1 MKTPHVLVLAAALI
15 AAAATAR
22 ADFYTKFGAL
32 YNSPADL
39 KVDDAANF
47 RSSLKSNLGYS
58 AAMGYKLSL
67 LRAEVEVEY
76 FKNTLGSASNTSSNG
91 LTVSGDYK
99 QYSGFVNAYL
109 DVPSFFGLAPYV
121 GAGVGVAKIDLDQ
134 MNAQQGASNVVQ
146 FSGVGKAYSSQVM
159 LGLEFHVFG
168 KATVNAGYRLQ
179 RKQGFDARNYASNLR
194 QNVSLGTDKIFEVG
208 IAWGF

>member
-1 MKTPHVLVLAAALI
+1 MKTSRIFILAAALV
-15 AAAATAR
+15 AAAASAR

-39 KVDDAANF
+39 KVDNAANF
-47 RSSLKSNLGYS
+47 RSSLKGNLGYS
-58 AAMGYKLSL
+58 GSVGYKFSL

-76 FKNTLGSASNTSSNG
+76 FKNSLGGASNSSGIG
-91 LTVSGDYK
+91 LVTGGDYK
-99 QYSGFVNAYL
+99 QYSGFANAYL

-121 GAGVGVAKIDLDQ
+121 GAGYGVAKVDLDQ
-134 MNAQQGASNVVQ
+134 VSAEQGATPVVQ
-146 FSGVGKAYSSQVM
+146 MSGTGKAYSAQVM

-179 RKQGFDARNYASNLR
+179 RKQGFETRNYASNLR
-194 QNVSLGTDKIFEVG
+194 QTVSLGTDRIFELG

>member
-76 FKNTLGSASNTSSNG
+76 FKNTLSNASNTSSNG

-134 MNAQQGASNVVQ
+134 LNAQQGASNVVQ
-146 FSGVGKAYSSQVM
+146 LSGIGKAYSSQVM

-194 QNVSLGTDKIFEVG
+194 QNVSLGTDKIFEIG

>member
-1 MKTPHVLVLAAALI
+1 MKTSRILVLAAALI

-32 YNSPADL
+32 YDSPADF
-39 KVDDAANF
+39 KVDNAAAF
-47 RSSLKSNLGYS
+47 RSSIKGSLGYS
-58 AAMGYKLSL
+58 ASMGYKLSL
-67 LRAEVEVEY
+67 LRAEGEVEY
-76 FKNTLGSASNTSSNG
+76 FKNTLSNGSNTSNNA
-91 LTVSGDYK
+91 LTVNGDYK

-121 GAGVGVAKIDLDQ
+121 GAGLGMAKIDLDQ
-134 MNAQQGASNVVQ
+134 LSAQQGATNVVQ
-146 FSGVGKAYSSQVM
+146 FSGIGKAYSSQVM
-159 LGLEFHVFG
+159 LGLQFHVFG

>member
-1 MKTPHVLVLAAALI
+1 MKASHVLVFAAALI

-32 YNSPADL
+32 YNNPGDL
-39 KVDDAANF
+39 KIDSAANF
-47 RSSLKSNLGYS
+47 RSSIEGSLGYS
-58 AAMGYKLSL
+58 ASLGYKVSL
-67 LRAEVEVEY
+67 VRAEVEVEY
-76 FKNTLGSASNTSSNG
+76 FKNNLGNGSDTSSSG
-91 LTVSGDYK
+91 LTVDGNYK

-121 GAGVGVAKIDLDQ
+121 GAGLGVAKIDLDQ
-134 MNAQQGASNVVQ
+134 LSVHDGASNVVQ
-146 FSGVGKAYSSQVM
+146 MSGTGKAYSSQVM
-159 LGLEFHVFG
+159 LGLQFHVFG

-179 RKQGFDARNYASNLR
+179 RKQGFDTRNFASNLR
-194 QNVSLGTDKIFEVG
+194 ENVSLGTDRLFEIG